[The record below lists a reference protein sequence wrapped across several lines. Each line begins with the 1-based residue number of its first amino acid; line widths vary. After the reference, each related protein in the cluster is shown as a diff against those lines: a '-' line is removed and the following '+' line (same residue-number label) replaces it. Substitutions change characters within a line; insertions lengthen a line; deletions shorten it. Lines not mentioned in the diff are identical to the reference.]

1 MTDPELHIYEFGD
14 FRIEASKHLLLRTG
28 KPVTL
33 TPKVFDTLLY
43 LVRRRGDLVEKDDLI
58 RAIWPDTVVEENNLN
73 QNIST
78 LRRVLGESRGENRY
92 IVTVPGHGY
101 RFVAAVK
108 QVGAGV
114 SESVSKE
121 PNGIR
126 TIAGAPLQAV
136 SRGTPRRGART
147 RHGRRADH
155 TPQQ

>member
-14 FRIEASKHLLLRTG
+14 FRIEASKSLLLRTG

-92 IVTVPGHGY
+92 IVTVPGRGY
-101 RFVAAVK
+101 RFVAEVK
-108 QVGAGV
+108 KRADA
-114 SESVSKE
+114 SARAETASVSS
-121 PNGIR
+121 IR
-126 TIAGAPLQAV
+126 NLAVLPFTPLV
-136 SRGTPRRGART
+136 
-147 RHGRRADH
+147 ADNRDAALELG
-155 TPQQ
+155 